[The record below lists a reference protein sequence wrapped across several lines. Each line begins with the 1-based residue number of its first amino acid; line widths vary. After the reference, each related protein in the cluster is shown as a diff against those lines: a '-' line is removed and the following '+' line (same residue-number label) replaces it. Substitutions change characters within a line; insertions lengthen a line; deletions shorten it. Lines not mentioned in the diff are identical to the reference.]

1 MSATFVPAEP
11 RFAIH
16 RSEYALDPISCAPA
30 KLADDGSSA
39 RDATSEDGASF
50 ISVLV
55 MVHSSSGGS
64 GGSKPG
70 MVWVWAQ
77 VTPGRRARTAAM
89 TNLTLAM
96 PPSGSLLHARAS
108 ASQLL
113 GACAADDP
121 TADIARRLSSR
132 FKRPIF
138 VSLNNVS
145 TSRLTAAAV
154 AAGPSLALSMAQ
166 ADELVALESCLV
178 VELKQALQ

>member
-1 MSATFVPAEP
+1 MSFTVVPAEP
-11 RFAIH
+11 RFAI
-16 RSEYALDPISCAPA
+16 RQSAYALDPISCAPA
-30 KLADDGSSA
+30 KLADDSNSSSKC
-39 RDATSEDGASF
+39 DAAGEDGASF

-55 MVHSSSGGS
+55 MTHSGTGS
-64 GGSKPG
+64 GKPG

-77 VTPGRRARTAAM
+77 VTPGRRARTAVM
-89 TNLTLAM
+89 TNLALAM
-96 PPSGSLLHARAS
+96 PPSDRLHARAS
-108 ASQLL
+108 ASQLM
-113 GACAADDP
+113 GANAADDP

-178 VELKQALQ
+178 AELKQALQ

>member
-1 MSATFVPAEP
+1 MSAMFVPAEP

-16 RSEYALDPISCAPA
+16 RSEYALDPITCAPT
-30 KLADDGSSA
+30 KLTAESSGIG
-39 RDATSEDGASF
+39 EDGASF
-50 ISVLV
+50 INVLV
-55 MVHSSSGGS
+55 MAHSGKSD
-64 GGSKPG
+64 KPG

-89 TNLTLAM
+89 TNLALSM
-96 PPSGSLLHARAS
+96 PPSIGLHTRAS
-108 ASQLL
+108 ASQLM
-113 GACAADDP
+113 GAGAADDP
-121 TADIARRLSSR
+121 TVDIARRLSSR

-145 TSRLTAAAV
+145 TSRLTTS

-178 VELKQALQ
+178 AELRQAL